1 MNRAM
6 QLHAHAAAARA
17 RVHAVYGTG
26 NGSWSISCFT
36 PMTDHKPRPRR
47 TQVTI
52 S

>member
-1 MNRAM
+1 MNAATP
-6 QLHAHAAAARA
+6 LNANAAARRA
-17 RVHAVYGTG
+17 RVHATYGTG

-36 PMTDHKPRPRR
+36 PMTEHKPRPRR